1 MVALLK
7 CEDARGTEGWV
18 MKTYVMVAV
27 VFGLII
33 AMAMAAAAAS
43 VSAKSPTS
51 SFRVSVIGGHQGL
64 VPIW

>member
-1 MVALLK
+1 M
-7 CEDARGTEGWV
+7 RGAEV
-18 MKTYVMVAV
+18 VIMKTSVAAMVL
-27 VFGLII
+27 GLII